1 MTYFHH
7 FFQTIPGV
15 LTYFLKLK
23 KIVYRYDT
31 PIETLYTQYDPRL
44 GDSNEDRV
52 AGAPVSLAGV
62 ASTKCIVKHIGAC
75 QYVS

>member
-1 MTYFHH
+1 MMY
-7 FFQTIPGV
+7 
-15 LTYFLKLK
+15 
-23 KIVYRYDT
+23 T
-31 PIETLYTQYDPRL
+31 PIQTLCTRYDPRL

-62 ASTKCIVKHIGAC
+62 ISTKCIVKHIGAC